1 MEHEAPKELNMPKDR
16 LIGEDYCLN
25 CDALL
30 TDHAWYCHQ
39 CGQKCTDGRIS
50 IMELLREF
58 FEAVFDLDS
67 RFFRTLRYLFVP
79 GVLTTEYFLGR
90 RKKYVHPLRL
100 FLVTGII
107 FFTLASLLTSQYADR
122 QLQKAADNL
131 FREDA
136 FKLQFLQEM
145 DSIKVKLIDSFD
157 RNPIVVNAYDSL
169 FIKAKNTVGN
179 DSISVSYWKFEEDW
193 SIEQV
198 DLSVAKV
205 DMLKLSGDEIVKQ
218 YGIDDFLGQLIL
230 KQLIR
235 VITQLDRVVD
245 SAISQFIWTF
255 LFTLIL
261 LGFGLKLLYI
271 RRRLYY
277 VEHLVFSFH
286 FHAFTF
292 LLTSI
297 LIFLYWLLPTYTSTF
312 SAVLLPGVF
321 LVGVLYLFLAMKR
334 VYRQHWIKTFI
345 KFSILNFMYLI
356 LFTFALSIS
365 AIVTYFF
372 Y

>member
-1 MEHEAPKELNMPKDR
+1 MYLAPKEFKMPKDR

-30 TDHAWYCHQ
+30 TDKAWYCHQ

-50 IMELLREF
+50 ILELLREF

-67 RFFRTLRYLFVP
+67 RFFRTLRYLFIP
-79 GVLTTEYFLGR
+79 GVLTNEYFLGR

-107 FFTLASLLTSQYADR
+107 FFTLASIITSQYADR
-122 QLQKAADNL
+122 QLQRFTDSF

-136 FKLQFLQEM
+136 FKLQFIQEI
-145 DSIKVKLIDSFD
+145 DSIRVGLVDSFD
-157 RNPIVVNAYDSL
+157 QNPIIIQAYDSL
-169 FIKAKNTVGN
+169 ILEAKETIGS
-179 DSISVSYWKFEEDW
+179 DSISLGSWKFEEDW
-193 SIEQV
+193 SIKQV
-198 DLSVAKV
+198 NLSIAKL
-205 DMLKLSGDEIVKQ
+205 DMLKYSGDDIANR
-218 YGIDDFLGQLIL
+218 YGIDDFLGQLIV

-235 VITQLDRVVD
+235 VITHLDRVVD

-297 LIFLYWLLPTYTSTF
+297 LIFLYWVMPSYISTF

-321 LVGVLYLFLAMKR
+321 IVGWFYLFLAMKR
-334 VYRQHWIKTFI
+334 VYRQHWFKTFI
-345 KFSILNFMYLI
+345 KFAILNFMYLI